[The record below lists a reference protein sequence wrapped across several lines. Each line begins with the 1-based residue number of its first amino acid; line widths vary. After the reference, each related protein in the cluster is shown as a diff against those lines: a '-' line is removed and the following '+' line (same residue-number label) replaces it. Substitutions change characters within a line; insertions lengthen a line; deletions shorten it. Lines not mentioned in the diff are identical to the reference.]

1 MAKQKKK
8 SVRTP
13 SRNGRLNAS
22 AWVAAGL
29 DLLAHGGIDAVRID
43 QLAKV
48 LGVTKGSFYWHFH
61 DRADLLA
68 AMLEMWR
75 RNATLAVIERLEM
88 HGSPA
93 ERLRRLLDLPL
104 SGNAALR
111 GQSLELAIRLWSRR
125 DQTAAAAIEEI
136 DQQRLAYTMSLLRAN
151 GVSEAKAGS
160 AAYLIYAFVLAEALI
175 PAKAA
180 ARVASREKL
189 RDALD
194 ELVRDHA
201 G

>member
-13 SRNGRLNAS
+13 SRNGRLTAD

-43 QLAKV
+43 QLARV
-48 LGVTKGSFYWHFH
+48 LGVTKGSFYWHFEE
-61 DRADLLA
+61 RADLLA

-75 RNATLAVIERLEM
+75 RSATLAVIERLET

-151 GVSEAKAGS
+151 GVSESKAGA

-175 PAKAA
+175 PAKAT
-180 ARVASREKL
+180 ARVASRETL
-189 RDALD
+189 REAV
-194 ELVRDHA
+194 EEIVRDHT